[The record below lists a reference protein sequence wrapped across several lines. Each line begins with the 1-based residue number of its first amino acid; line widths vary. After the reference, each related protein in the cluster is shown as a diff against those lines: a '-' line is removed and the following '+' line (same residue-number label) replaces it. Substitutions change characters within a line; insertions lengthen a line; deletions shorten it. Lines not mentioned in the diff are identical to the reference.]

1 MLGNF
6 GNVANG
12 KMLPVPIPITNEKSG
27 GMKKKIILVLLA
39 VAAGMVATVVGVH
52 VERIDYVVCD
62 GVLHIETN
70 QYWGMKKS
78 SWECPI
84 KDITNV
90 RPVSRSSGRKTLTL
104 LVGDSPYG
112 EIKLGKYR
120 ITKELEKCFSP
131 GYQGERVEVSEYPH
145 RTILPLLL
153 FGIAVIAYR
162 EIRNVVRKEKRD
174 EANL

>member
-1 MLGNF
+1 
-6 GNVANG
+6 
-12 KMLPVPIPITNEKSG
+12 
-27 GMKKKIILVLLA
+27 MKKKIILVLLA
-39 VAAGMVATVVGVH
+39 VAAGMVAAVVGVH

-62 GVLHIETN
+62 GVLHIEMN

-78 SWECPI
+78 SWNCPI

-120 ITKELEKCFSP
+120 ITKELEKCFLP
-131 GYQGERVEVSEYPH
+131 GYQGARVEVSECPH
-145 RTILPLLL
+145 RTILPFL
-153 FGIAVIAYR
+153 FLGIAIVAYR
-162 EIRNVVRKEKRD
+162 EIREIMQMRNKR
-174 EANL
+174 

>member
-1 MLGNF
+1 
-6 GNVANG
+6 
-12 KMLPVPIPITNEKSG
+12 
-27 GMKKKIILVLLA
+27 MKKKIIFAALA
-39 VAAGMVATVVGVH
+39 AVVGVVASVVGVH

-90 RPVSRSSGRKTLTL
+90 RPVIRSSGRKIARASTL

-131 GYQGERVEVSEYPH
+131 GYQGERVEVSEFPH

-174 EANL
+174 EAKL

>member
-1 MLGNF
+1 
-6 GNVANG
+6 
-12 KMLPVPIPITNEKSG
+12 
-27 GMKKKIILVLLA
+27 MKKRIIVTVIA
-39 VAAGMVATVVGVH
+39 VAAGLVAAVVGVH
-52 VERIDYVVCD
+52 VERIDYAVYD
-62 GVLHIETN
+62 GVLRIETS

-78 SWECPI
+78 SWDCPI

-90 RPVSRSSGRKTLTL
+90 RPVGRSSGRKTSTL

-131 GYQGERVEVSEYPH
+131 GYQGERVEVSEFPH

-162 EIRNVVRKEKRD
+162 ELRGIMRKEKRYED
-174 EANL
+174 

>member
-1 MLGNF
+1 
-6 GNVANG
+6 
-12 KMLPVPIPITNEKSG
+12 
-27 GMKKKIILVLLA
+27 MKKKIILVLLA

-62 GVLHIETN
+62 GVLHIEMN

-78 SWECPI
+78 SWQCPI

-90 RPVSRSSGRKTLTL
+90 RRRVYSVRTGTLTL

-120 ITKELEKCFSP
+120 ITKELEKCFQP
-131 GYQGERVEVSEYPH
+131 GYQGERVEVSEFTH

-153 FGIAVIAYR
+153 FCIAVIAYR
-162 EIRNVVRKEKRD
+162 ELRGVMRKEKRD
-174 EANL
+174 EH

>member
-1 MLGNF
+1 
-6 GNVANG
+6 
-12 KMLPVPIPITNEKSG
+12 
-27 GMKKKIILVLLA
+27 MKKKIILVLLA
-39 VAAGMVATVVGVH
+39 VAAGMVATVVGVY
-52 VERIDYVVCD
+52 VEWIDYVVCD
-62 GVLHIETN
+62 GVLHIEMN
-70 QYWGMKKS
+70 QYWGLKKS
-78 SWECPI
+78 SWQCPI

-90 RPVSRSSGRKTLTL
+90 RRSSGRITL

-120 ITKELEKCFSP
+120 ITKELEKCFQP

-162 EIRNVVRKEKRD
+162 ELRGVM
-174 EANL
+174 

>member
-1 MLGNF
+1 MKS
-6 GNVANG
+6 VASV
-12 KMLPVPIPITNEKSG
+12 KVLPVPIPIANERSG
-27 GMKKKIILVLLA
+27 DMKKKIILVLLA
-39 VAAGMVATVVGVH
+39 VAAGMVAAVVGVH

-62 GVLHIETN
+62 GVLHIEMN

-78 SWECPI
+78 SWDCPI

-90 RPVSRSSGRKTLTL
+90 RRSSGRITL

-112 EIKLGKYR
+112 EIKLGKYSV
-120 ITKELEKCFSP
+120 TKELERCFSP

-162 EIRNVVRKEKRD
+162 EIREIMQMRNKR
-174 EANL
+174 

>member
-1 MLGNF
+1 
-6 GNVANG
+6 
-12 KMLPVPIPITNEKSG
+12 
-27 GMKKKIILVLLA
+27 MKKKIIFAALA
-39 VAAGMVATVVGVH
+39 VAAGMVAAVVGVH

-62 GVLHIETN
+62 GMLHIETS
-70 QYWGMKKS
+70 QYWGLKKS
-78 SWECPI
+78 SWQCPI

-90 RPVSRSSGRKTLTL
+90 RTTSRLPGGSTGKMLTL

-112 EIKLGKYR
+112 EISLGKYR
-120 ITKELEKCFSP
+120 ITKELEKCFLP

-162 EIRNVVRKEKRD
+162 ELRGIMRKETRD
-174 EANL
+174 EH

>member
-1 MLGNF
+1 
-6 GNVANG
+6 
-12 KMLPVPIPITNEKSG
+12 
-27 GMKKKIILVLLA
+27 MKKKIILVLLA
-39 VAAGMVATVVGVH
+39 VAAGMVAAVVGVH

-62 GVLHIETN
+62 GVLHIEMN
-70 QYWGMKKS
+70 QYWGMKKL

-90 RPVSRSSGRKTLTL
+90 RPVRRSSGRKIARALTL

-120 ITKELEKCFSP
+120 ITKELEKCFLP

-162 EIRNVVRKEKRD
+162 ELRGIMRKEKRD
-174 EANL
+174 EAKL

>member
-1 MLGNF
+1 
-6 GNVANG
+6 
-12 KMLPVPIPITNEKSG
+12 
-27 GMKKKIILVLLA
+27 
-39 VAAGMVATVVGVH
+39 
-52 VERIDYVVCD
+52 
-62 GVLHIETN
+62 
-70 QYWGMKKS
+70 MKKS
-78 SWECPI
+78 SWQCPI

-90 RPVSRSSGRKTLTL
+90 RPVGRLTGGKIGTLTL

-120 ITKELEKCFSP
+120 ITKELEKCFLP

-162 EIRNVVRKEKRD
+162 ELRGIMRKEKRD
-174 EANL
+174 ERK

>member
-1 MLGNF
+1 
-6 GNVANG
+6 
-12 KMLPVPIPITNEKSG
+12 MLPVPIPITNEKSG
-27 GMKKKIILVLLA
+27 SMKKKIILVLLA
-39 VAAGMVATVVGVH
+39 VASGMVAAVVGVH

-70 QYWGMKKS
+70 QYWGMQKS
-78 SWECPI
+78 SWKCPI
-84 KDITNV
+84 KNITNV
-90 RPVSRSSGRKTLTL
+90 RPVSRSSGCGKMGTLTL

-112 EIKLGKYR
+112 EIMLGKYR

-162 EIRNVVRKEKRD
+162 EIRGIIRKEKRD
-174 EANL
+174 EAKL

>member
-1 MLGNF
+1 
-6 GNVANG
+6 
-12 KMLPVPIPITNEKSG
+12 
-27 GMKKKIILVLLA
+27 MKKKIIFAALA
-39 VAAGMVATVVGVH
+39 VLVGMVAAVVGVH
-52 VERIDYVVCD
+52 VERIDYAVYD
-62 GVLHIETN
+62 GVLRIETS

-84 KDITNV
+84 KNITNV
-90 RPVSRSSGRKTLTL
+90 RPKSRLTGGSTRNVLTL

-112 EIKLGKYR
+112 EIRLGKYR
-120 ITKELEKCFSP
+120 ITKELEKCFLP

-162 EIRNVVRKEKRD
+162 ELRGIMRKETRD
-174 EANL
+174 EAKL

>member
-1 MLGNF
+1 
-6 GNVANG
+6 
-12 KMLPVPIPITNEKSG
+12 
-27 GMKKKIILVLLA
+27 MKPFARIIFVLLA
-39 VAAGMVATVVGVH
+39 VMAGMVAAVVGVH
-52 VERIDYVVCD
+52 VERIDYVVCG

-84 KDITNV
+84 KNITNV
-90 RPVSRSSGRKTLTL
+90 RPVSRSSGGKIGMASTL

>member
-1 MLGNF
+1 
-6 GNVANG
+6 
-12 KMLPVPIPITNEKSG
+12 
-27 GMKKKIILVLLA
+27 MKKKIILVLLA
-39 VAAGMVATVVGVH
+39 VAAGMVAAVVGVH

-62 GVLHIETN
+62 GVLHIEMN

-78 SWECPI
+78 SWDCPI

-90 RPVSRSSGRKTLTL
+90 RRSSGRITL

-112 EIKLGKYR
+112 EIKLGKYSV
-120 ITKELEKCFSP
+120 TKELERCFSP

-162 EIRNVVRKEKRD
+162 EIREIMQMRNKR
-174 EANL
+174 

>member
-1 MLGNF
+1 
-6 GNVANG
+6 
-12 KMLPVPIPITNEKSG
+12 
-27 GMKKKIILVLLA
+27 MKKKIILVLLA
-39 VAAGMVATVVGVH
+39 VMAGMVATVVGVH
-52 VERIDYVVCD
+52 VEWIDYVVCD

-78 SWECPI
+78 SWQCPI

-90 RPVSRSSGRKTLTL
+90 RPVSRSSGCGKMGTLTL

-131 GYQGERVEVSEYPH
+131 GYQGERVEVSEFPH

-162 EIRNVVRKEKRD
+162 ELRGIMRKEKRD
-174 EANL
+174 EAKL